1 MFQDK
6 AGEISKL
13 REQVRQAKE
22 DGKTD
27 FRNSDGFLTELSDCY
42 NDGFQEYLRQLKALY
57 PDLDVS
63 QVSLDNVAQT
73 SAPTVNHEDTDEI
86 FEVESMPYVQGD
98 SEADPEDELVKSVGD
113 ETRPIREES
122 EPAGHEQVVNKE
134 TLVDKPQ

>member
-1 MFQDK
+1 M
-6 AGEISKL
+6 
-13 REQVRQAKE
+13 
-22 DGKTD
+22 
-27 FRNSDGFLTELSDCY
+27 
-42 NDGFQEYLRQLKALY
+42 
-57 PDLDVS
+57 S

-122 EPAGHEQVVNKE
+122 EPARHEQVVNKE

>member
-42 NDGFQEYLRQLKALY
+42 DDGFQECLRQLKALY

-134 TLVDKPQ
+134 ILVDKPQ

>member
-27 FRNSDGFLTELSDCY
+27 FRNSDDFLTELSDCY
-42 NDGFQEYLRQLKALY
+42 DDGFQECLRQLKALY